1 MPLAVSNSSTSPPI
15 VERVKAY
22 RSCLFD
28 RWVEAKRF
36 AQTSDDLAD
45 HQAAA
50 DAYTAFMRAHLASD
64 ERTHLDLEDEI
75 ARLAGE
81 VLQLRARLG
90 AGREHHG

>member
-1 MPLAVSNSSTSPPI
+1 MPLAVQNSSTSPPI

-22 RSCLFD
+22 RSCLFE

-36 AQTSDDLAD
+36 AQGSDDLAA
-45 HQAAA
+45 HQGAI

-75 ARLAGE
+75 ARLTVE
-81 VLQLRARLG
+81 NTRLRARVRG
-90 AGREHHG
+90 NGPA

>member
-1 MPLAVSNSSTSPPI
+1 PPI

-45 HQAAA
+45 HQAAV

-75 ARLAGE
+75 ARLTGE
-81 VLQLRARLG
+81 VLDLRARLG
-90 AGREHHG
+90 DSREHHG